1 MDMLYL
7 VFGVFLF
14 IAVVLLVE
22 GAYLMWNTSKG
33 PEAKRIA
40 RRLRLM
46 SAGTSLAGEE
56 VSILKS
62 RMLSETPAIERLLL
76 LAPRVKQL
84 DRLLEQSGLT
94 WSVAELLGMMALA
107 AIAGAAVALY
117 FRMSFLMTLVAALIM
132 GALPIAYVVNARAK
146 RMVRVEQQLPDA
158 LDLVGRAL
166 RAGHAF
172 PTAVK
177 MVSDEL
183 SDPIG
188 GEFRTLFDEVN
199 YGVSMHTAL
208 LNLAARIPVTDLRY
222 FVIAVLI
229 QRETG
234 GNLAELLDN
243 IAAIIRAR
251 LKLFGQVR
259 VLSAE
264 GKLSA
269 WILTLL
275 PICVAFVMNIV
286 NPSFISILWKDPM
299 GLRLV
304 GGAVVLMIFG
314 VFWMWRIVKI
324 HV

>member
-1 MDMLYL
+1 MDFLYL
-7 VFGVFLF
+7 VFGVLVF

-33 PEAKRIA
+33 PESKRIA

-46 SAGTSLAGEE
+46 SAGASQVGEE
-56 VSILKS
+56 ISILKS
-62 RMLSETPAIERLLL
+62 RMLSETPAIQRLLF
-76 LAPRVKQL
+76 LAPRVQQV
-84 DRLLEQSGLT
+84 DRMLEQSGLT
-94 WSVAELLGMMALA
+94 WSVAELVGLMLVA
-107 AIAGAAVALY
+107 AVAGAAAALY
-117 FRMSFLMTLVAALIM
+117 FGLTFFLALVAAVILSV
-132 GALPIAYVVNARAK
+132 LPISYAFNARAK
-146 RMVRVEQQLPDA
+146 RMVKIEQSLPDA
-158 LDLVGRAL
+158 LDLIGRAL

-208 LNLAARIPVTDLRY
+208 LNLAARIPITDLRY

-243 IAAIIRAR
+243 ISAIIRAR
-251 LKLFGQVR
+251 LKLFGQIR

-264 GKLSA
+264 GRLSA

-275 PICVAFVMNIV
+275 PIGVAIAMNLV
-286 NPSFISILWKDPM
+286 NPAFISVLWKDPM

-304 GGAVVLMIFG
+304 GGAVLMMILG

>member
-1 MDMLYL
+1 MDVLYL
-7 VFGVFLF
+7 VFGVLLF
-14 IAVVLLVE
+14 IAVVLLME

-40 RRLRLM
+40 RRLRVM
-46 SAGTSLAGEE
+46 SAGTSHGGEE
-56 VSILKS
+56 VSILKT

-76 LAPRVKQL
+76 QAPRIKQL

-94 WSVAELLGMMALA
+94 WSVAELLGLMLLSA
-107 AIAGAAVALY
+107 AAGAALALY
-117 FRMSFLMTLVAALIM
+117 FGLTPLLALTAAVIL
-132 GALPIAYVVNARAK
+132 GAMPVAYVFNARAK
-146 RMVRVEQQLPDA
+146 RMVKVEQSLPDA
-158 LDLVGRAL
+158 LDLISRAL

-177 MVSDEL
+177 MVGDEL
-183 SDPIG
+183 GDPLG

-208 LNLAARIPVTDLRY
+208 LNLAARIPLTDLRY

-259 VLSAE
+259 VLSTE
-264 GKLSA
+264 GRLSA

-275 PICVAFVMNIV
+275 PIVVAIVMNFV
-286 NPSFISILWKDPM
+286 NPAFISVLWKDPM

-304 GGAVVLMIFG
+304 GGAVLLMIVG
-314 VFWMWRIVKI
+314 IFWMWRIVKI

>member
-46 SAGTSLAGEE
+46 SAGTSQPGEE

-62 RMLSETPAIERLLL
+62 RMLSQTPAVERLLL
-76 LAPRVKQL
+76 QAPRIQHL

-94 WSVAELLGMMALA
+94 WSVAELLGLMLVSAV
-107 AIAGAAVALY
+107 AGAAVALY
-117 FRMSFLMTLVAALIM
+117 FGMTFFLALIAAAIA
-132 GALPIAYVVNARAK
+132 GALPVAYVFRARGK
-146 RMVRVEQQLPDA
+146 RMVKIETSLPDA
-158 LDLVGRAL
+158 LDLIGRAL

-183 SDPIG
+183 NDPIG

-251 LKLFGQVR
+251 LKLFGQIR

-264 GKLSA
+264 GRLSA

-275 PICVAFVMNIV
+275 PIGVALMMNVV
-286 NPSFISILWKDPM
+286 NPGYIGVLWKDPM

-304 GGAVVLMIFG
+304 GGAVLLMIFG
-314 VFWMWRIVKI
+314 IFWMWRIVKI

>member
-1 MDMLYL
+1 MDVLYL

-14 IAVVLLVE
+14 IAVVLLIE

-46 SAGTSLAGEE
+46 SAGVDHVGED

-62 RMLSETPAIERLLL
+62 RMLSDTPALERLLL
-76 LAPRVKQL
+76 QAPRIKHL

-94 WSVAELLGMMALA
+94 WSVAELLGVTLLVAAVAA
-107 AIAGAAVALY
+107 AIALY
-117 FRMSFLMTLVAALIM
+117 FGTTFLLALVAAVIV
-132 GALPIAYVVNARAK
+132 GVLPIAYVFNARAK
-146 RMVRVEQQLPDA
+146 RMVKIEQTLPDA
-158 LDLVGRAL
+158 LDLIGRAL

-172 PTAVK
+172 PTAV
-177 MVSDEL
+177 
-183 SDPIG
+183 DPIG
-188 GEFRTLFDEVN
+188 GEFRILFDEVN

-243 IAAIIRAR
+243 ISTIIRAR
-251 LKLFGQVR
+251 LKLFGQIR

-264 GKLSA
+264 GRMSA

-275 PICVAFVMNIV
+275 PIGVALVMNVV
-286 NPSFISILWKDPM
+286 NPTFIAVLWKDPM

-304 GGAVVLMIFG
+304 TIAVLLMIFG
-314 VFWMWRIVKI
+314 IFWMWRIVKI

>member
-1 MDMLYL
+1 MDALYL

-22 GAYLMWNTSKG
+22 GTYLMWNTSKG

-46 SAGTSLAGEE
+46 SAGTSQAGDE

-62 RMLSETPAIERLLL
+62 RMLSQTPAIERLLL
-76 LAPRVKQL
+76 QAPRIQQL

-94 WSVAELLGMMALA
+94 WSVAELLGMMALSA
-107 AIAGAAVALY
+107 VAGAAVALY
-117 FRMSFLMTLVAALIM
+117 FGMTFFMTLIAAVIM
-132 GALPIAYVVNARAK
+132 GALPLAYVFRARGN

-158 LDLVGRAL
+158 LDLIGRAL

-251 LKLFGQVR
+251 LKLFGQIR

-264 GKLSA
+264 GRLSA

-275 PICVAFVMNIV
+275 PFGVAIVMNLI
-286 NPSFISILWKDPM
+286 NPTFIGVLWKDPM

-304 GGAVVLMIFG
+304 GGAVLLMIFG
-314 VFWMWRIVKI
+314 IFWMWRIVKI

>member
-1 MDMLYL
+1 MML
-7 VFGVFLF
+7 
-14 IAVVLLVE
+14 
-22 GAYLMWNTSKG
+22 
-33 PEAKRIA
+33 
-40 RRLRLM
+40 
-46 SAGTSLAGEE
+46 
-56 VSILKS
+56 
-62 RMLSETPAIERLLL
+62 LS
-76 LAPRVKQL
+76 
-84 DRLLEQSGLT
+84 
-94 WSVAELLGMMALA
+94 
-107 AIAGAAVALY
+107 AIAGMAVALY
-117 FRMSFLMTLVAALIM
+117 FGMTFLLTLIAAVIM
-132 GALPIAYVVNARAK
+132 GALPIVHVFRARAK
-146 RMVRVEQQLPDA
+146 RMVKVEQQLPDA
-158 LDLVGRAL
+158 LDLIGRAL

-177 MVSDEL
+177 MISDEL
-183 SDPIG
+183 NDPIG

-251 LKLFGQVR
+251 LKLFGQIR

-275 PICVAFVMNIV
+275 PIGVALMMNVV
-286 NPSFISILWKDPM
+286 NPGYIGVLWKDPM
-299 GLRLV
+299 GLRLI
-304 GGAVVLMIFG
+304 GGAVLLMIFG
-314 VFWMWRIVKI
+314 IFWMWRIVKI

>member
-1 MDMLYL
+1 MDLLYL

-46 SAGTSLAGEE
+46 SAGADRVGDD

-62 RMLSETPAIERLLL
+62 RMLSDTPALERLLL
-76 LAPRVKQL
+76 QAPRIRHL

-94 WSVAELLGMMALA
+94 WSVAELLGVILLA
-107 AIAGAAVALY
+107 AAVAGAIALY
-117 FRMSFLMTLVAALIM
+117 FGTTFLLALVAAAIVGM
-132 GALPIAYVVNARAK
+132 LPVAYVFNARAK
-146 RMVRVEQQLPDA
+146 RMVKIEQTLPDA
-158 LDLVGRAL
+158 LDLIGRAL

-183 SDPIG
+183 NDPIG

-199 YGVSMHTAL
+199 YGISMQTAL
-208 LNLAARIPVTDLRY
+208 LNLAARVPVTDLRY

-251 LKLFGQVR
+251 LKLFGQIR

-264 GKLSA
+264 GRLSA

-275 PICVAFVMNIV
+275 PIGVALVMNIV
-286 NPSFISILWKDPM
+286 NPAFIAVLWKDPM

-304 GGAVVLMIFG
+304 TMAVLLMVFG
-314 VFWMWRIVKI
+314 IFWMWRIVKI

>member
-1 MDMLYL
+1 MDVLYL

-14 IAVVLLVE
+14 IAVVLSVE
-22 GAYLMWNTSKG
+22 GAYLMWNASKG

-46 SAGTSLAGEE
+46 SAGTDRVGED

-62 RMLSETPAIERLLL
+62 RMLSETPAFERLLL
-76 LAPRVKQL
+76 QAPRIKHL

-94 WSVAELLGMMALA
+94 WSVAELLGMMLLA
-107 AIAGAAVALY
+107 GVAGAAVALY
-117 FRMSFLMTLVAALIM
+117 FGMTFFLALIAALIM
-132 GALPIAYVVNARAK
+132 GALPFVYVFSARSK
-146 RMVRVEQQLPDA
+146 RMVKVELQLPDA

-183 SDPIG
+183 NDPIG

-259 VLSAE
+259 VLSTE
-264 GKLSA
+264 GRLSA

-275 PICVAFVMNIV
+275 PIGVAIAMNFV
-286 NPSFISILWKDPM
+286 NPTFISVLWKDPM

-304 GGAVVLMIFG
+304 TGAVLLMIFG
-314 VFWMWRIVKI
+314 IFWMWRIVKI

>member
-1 MDMLYL
+1 MDTLYL

-14 IAVVLLVE
+14 IAVVLLVA
-22 GAYLMWNTSKG
+22 GAYRMWNTSKG

-46 SAGTSLAGEE
+46 SAGTSVAGEE

-76 LAPRVKQL
+76 QAPRVKQL

-94 WSVAELLGMMALA
+94 WSVAELLGVMALS

-117 FRMSFLMTLVAALIM
+117 FGMTFVLTLIAAAIM
-132 GALPIAYVVNARAK
+132 GALPVAYVVNARAK
-146 RMVRVEQQLPDA
+146 RMVKVEQQLPDA
-158 LDLVGRAL
+158 LDLIGRAL

-183 SDPIG
+183 NDPIG

-243 IAAIIRAR
+243 ISTIIRAR
-251 LKLFGQVR
+251 LKLFGQIR

-264 GKLSA
+264 GRMSA

-275 PICVAFVMNIV
+275 PMGVALVMNFI
-286 NPSFISILWKDPM
+286 NPGYIGVLWKDPM

-304 GGAVVLMIFG
+304 GGAVLLMIFG
-314 VFWMWRIVKI
+314 IFWMWRIVKI

>member
-1 MDMLYL
+1 MDALYL
-7 VFGVFLF
+7 VFGVLLF
-14 IAVVLLVE
+14 VAVVLLVE

-46 SAGTSLAGEE
+46 SAGASVAGEE
-56 VSILKS
+56 ASILKT
-62 RMLSETPAIERLLL
+62 RVLSGTPSIERLLL

-94 WSVAELLGMMALA
+94 WSVAELLGLILLA
-107 AIAGAAVALY
+107 AAVGAVIALY
-117 FRMSFLMTLVAALIM
+117 FGMTFFLVLIAALIV
-132 GALPIAYVVNARAK
+132 GALPVAYVFNARAK
-146 RMVRVEQQLPDA
+146 RMVKIEQQLPDA
-158 LDLVGRAL
+158 LDLIGRAL

-183 SDPIG
+183 NDPIS

-199 YGVSMHTAL
+199 YGVSMNTAL
-208 LNLAARIPVTDLRY
+208 LNLAARVPVTDLRY

-243 IAAIIRAR
+243 ISAIVRAR
-251 LKLFGQVR
+251 LKLYGQIR
-259 VLSAE
+259 ALSAE
-264 GKLSA
+264 GRLSA

-275 PICVAFVMNIV
+275 PICVAIGLNIV
-286 NPSFISILWKDPM
+286 NPALISVLWKDPA
-299 GLRLV
+299 GLKLIA
-304 GGAVVLMIFG
+304 GAVVLMIFG
-314 VFWMWRIVKI
+314 IFWMWRVVKI

>member
-1 MDMLYL
+1 MDVLYL

-14 IAVVLLVE
+14 IAVVLLME

-40 RRLRLM
+40 RRLRVM
-46 SAGTSLAGEE
+46 SAGTDRVGEE

-62 RMLSETPAIERLLL
+62 RMLSQTPAIERLLL
-76 LAPRVKQL
+76 QAPRVKQL

-94 WSVAELLGMMALA
+94 WSVAELLGLMLLA
-107 AIAGAAVALY
+107 AAAGAAVALY
-117 FRMSFLMTLVAALIM
+117 FGTTFFLALIAAVIM
-132 GALPIAYVVNARAK
+132 CALPFAYVFRARAN
-146 RMVRVEQQLPDA
+146 RMVKIEQTLPDA
-158 LDLVGRAL
+158 MDLIGRAL

-172 PTAVK
+172 PTAVQ
-177 MVSDEL
+177 MVGDEL
-183 SDPIG
+183 GDPIG

-199 YGVSMHTAL
+199 YGVSMQTAL
-208 LNLAARIPVTDLRY
+208 LNLAARVPVTDLRY

-251 LKLFGQVR
+251 LKLFGQIR

-275 PICVAFVMNIV
+275 PIGVAVVMNVV
-286 NPSFISILWKDPM
+286 NPAFISLLWKDPM

-304 GGAVVLMIFG
+304 TGAVLLMIFG
-314 VFWMWRIVKI
+314 IFWMWRIVKI

>member
-1 MDMLYL
+1 M
-7 VFGVFLF
+7 VFGVLLF
-14 IAVVLLVE
+14 VAVVLLVE
-22 GAYLMWNTSKG
+22 GAYSMWNTSKG

-46 SAGTSLAGEE
+46 SAGVSLTGEE
-56 VSILKS
+56 SSILKT
-62 RMLSETPAIERLLL
+62 RVLSETPSIERLLL
-76 LAPRVKQL
+76 LAPRLKQL

-94 WSVAELLGMMALA
+94 WSVAELLGLMLLA
-107 AIAGAAVALY
+107 AAVAAVLALY
-117 FRMSFLMTLVAALIM
+117 LGMTFFVTLIAAAIV
-132 GALPIAYVVNARAK
+132 GALPVAYVFNARAK
-146 RMVRVEQQLPDA
+146 RLVKVEQQLPDA
-158 LDLVGRAL
+158 LDLIGRAL

-188 GEFRTLFDEVN
+188 GEFRILFDEVN
-199 YGVSMHTAL
+199 YGVSMNTAL
-208 LNLAARIPVTDLRY
+208 LNLAARVPVTDLRY

-243 IAAIIRAR
+243 ISAIIRAR
-251 LKLFGQVR
+251 LKLYGQIR

-264 GKLSA
+264 GRMSA

-275 PICVAFVMNIV
+275 PIFVAVALN
-286 NPSFISILWKDPM
+286 FINHALISVLWTDPA
-299 GLRLV
+299 GLKLIA
-304 GGAVVLMIFG
+304 GAAVLMIFG
-314 VFWMWRIVKI
+314 IFWMWRIVRI

>member
-1 MDMLYL
+1 MDVLYL

-46 SAGTSLAGEE
+46 SAGTSQAGEE
-56 VSILKS
+56 ASILKS
-62 RMLSETPAIERLLL
+62 RMLSQTPAIERLLL
-76 LAPRVKQL
+76 QAPRVKQL

-94 WSVAELLGMMALA
+94 WSVAEFLGLMLVSAV
-107 AIAGAAVALY
+107 AGAAVALY
-117 FRMSFLMTLVAALIM
+117 FGMTFFLALIAAAIV
-132 GALPIAYVVNARAK
+132 GALPVAYVFSARGK
-146 RMVRVEQQLPDA
+146 RMVKIETSLPDA
-158 LDLVGRAL
+158 LDLIGRAL

-172 PTAVK
+172 PTAVQ

-183 SDPIG
+183 GDPIG
-188 GEFRTLFDEVN
+188 GEFRILFDEVN

-243 IAAIIRAR
+243 ISAIIRAR
-251 LKLFGQVR
+251 LKLFGQIR

-264 GKLSA
+264 GRLSA

-275 PICVAFVMNIV
+275 PFGVAIVMNLV
-286 NPSFISILWKDPM
+286 NPTFIGVLWKDPM

-304 GGAVVLMIFG
+304 GGAMLLMIFG
-314 VFWMWRIVKI
+314 IFWMWRIVKI

>member
-1 MDMLYL
+1 MDALYL

-62 RMLSETPAIERLLL
+62 RMLSESPAVERLLL
-76 LAPRVKQL
+76 QVPRVRQL

-94 WSVAELLGMMALA
+94 WSVAELLGVMLLA
-107 AIAGAAVALY
+107 AAAGAVVALY
-117 FRMSFLMTLVAALIM
+117 FGMTFFLILIAAVML
-132 GALPIAYVVNARAK
+132 GALPVAYVFNARAK
-146 RMVRVEQQLPDA
+146 RMVKIEESLPDA
-158 LDLVGRAL
+158 LDLIGRAL

-183 SDPIG
+183 NDPIG

-259 VLSAE
+259 VLSTE
-264 GKLSA
+264 GRLSA

-275 PICVAFVMNIV
+275 PIIVAIVMNFV
-286 NPSFISILWKDPM
+286 NPAFISVLWKDPM

-304 GGAVVLMIFG
+304 GGAVLLMIFG
-314 VFWMWRIVKI
+314 IFWMWRIVKI

>member
-1 MDMLYL
+1 MDALYL

-22 GAYLMWNTSKG
+22 GAYLLWNTSKG

-46 SAGTSLAGEE
+46 SAGTSQAGEE
-56 VSILKS
+56 VSILKT
-62 RMLSETPAIERLLL
+62 RMLSQTPAIDRLLL
-76 LAPRVKQL
+76 QAPRVKQL

-94 WSVAELLGMMALA
+94 WSVAELLGLMLLSAV
-107 AIAGAAVALY
+107 AGAALALY
-117 FRMSFLMTLVAALIM
+117 FGMTFFLTLIAAVLM
-132 GALPIAYVVNARAK
+132 AALPIAYVFNARAK
-146 RMVRVEQQLPDA
+146 RMVKVEQQLPDA
-158 LDLVGRAL
+158 LDLIGRAL

-251 LKLFGQVR
+251 LKLFGQIR

-275 PICVAFVMNIV
+275 PVGVAIAMYFVNRA
-286 NPSFISILWKDPM
+286 FISVLWTDPK
-299 GLRLV
+299 GLQLV
-304 GGAVVLMIFG
+304 GGAVLLMIFG
-314 VFWMWRIVKI
+314 IFWMWRIVKI

>member
-1 MDMLYL
+1 MDVLYL

-14 IAVVLLVE
+14 IAVVLSVE

-46 SAGTSLAGEE
+46 SAGTERVGED

-62 RMLSETPAIERLLL
+62 RMLSETPALERLLL
-76 LAPRVKQL
+76 QAPRIKHL

-94 WSVAELLGMMALA
+94 WSVAELLGMMLLA
-107 AIAGAAVALY
+107 GAAGAAVALY
-117 FRMSFLMTLVAALIM
+117 FGMTFLLALVAAVIM
-132 GALPIAYVVNARAK
+132 GALPFVYVFRARAN
-146 RMVRVEQQLPDA
+146 RMVKIEQSLPDA
-158 LDLVGRAL
+158 LDLIGRAL

-177 MVSDEL
+177 MVGDEL
-183 SDPIG
+183 NDPIG

-199 YGVSMHTAL
+199 YGISMHTAL

-251 LKLFGQVR
+251 LKLFGQIR
-259 VLSAE
+259 VLATE
-264 GKLSA
+264 GRLSA

-275 PICVAFVMNIV
+275 PIGVAIAMNFV
-286 NPSFISILWKDPM
+286 NPAFISVLWKDPM

-304 GGAVVLMIFG
+304 TGAVLLMIFG
-314 VFWMWRIVKI
+314 IFWMWRIVKI

>member
-1 MDMLYL
+1 MDVLYL

-46 SAGTSLAGEE
+46 SAGTSQPGEE
-56 VSILKS
+56 VSILKT
-62 RMLSETPAIERLLL
+62 RMLSQSPAMERLLL
-76 LAPRVKQL
+76 QAPRIQQL

-94 WSVAELLGMMALA
+94 WSVAELLGMMALS

-117 FRMSFLMTLVAALIM
+117 FGMTFFLTLIAAMIM
-132 GALPIAYVVNARAK
+132 GALPVAYVFNARAK
-146 RMVRVEQQLPDA
+146 RMVKVEQQLPDA
-158 LDLVGRAL
+158 LDLIGRAL

-183 SDPIG
+183 NDPIG

-251 LKLFGQVR
+251 LKLFGQIR

-264 GKLSA
+264 GRMSA

-275 PICVAFVMNIV
+275 PIVVALVMNFI
-286 NPSFISILWKDPM
+286 NPAFIGILWKDPM

-304 GGAVVLMIFG
+304 GGAVLLMIFG
-314 VFWMWRIVKI
+314 IFWMWRIVKI

>member
-1 MDMLYL
+1 MDVLYL

-62 RMLSETPAIERLLL
+62 RMLSQTPAIERLLL
-76 LAPRVKQL
+76 QAPRIQQL

-94 WSVAELLGMMALA
+94 WSVAELLGMMLVLA
-107 AIAGAAVALY
+107 VVGAGFALY
-117 FRMSFLMTLVAALIM
+117 FGMTFFLTLIAAVIV
-132 GALPIAYVVNARAK
+132 GALPIAYVFNARAK
-146 RMVRVEQQLPDA
+146 RMVKVEQTLPDA
-158 LDLVGRAL
+158 LDLIGRAL

-177 MVSDEL
+177 MVGDEL
-183 SDPIG
+183 NDPIG
-188 GEFRTLFDEVN
+188 GEFRILFDEVN
-199 YGVSMHTAL
+199 YGVSMQTAL
-208 LNLAARIPVTDLRY
+208 LNLATRIPVTDLRY

-243 IAAIIRAR
+243 ISAIIRAR
-251 LKLFGQVR
+251 LKLFGQIR

-264 GKLSA
+264 GRMSA

-275 PICVAFVMNIV
+275 PIGVALVMNVV
-286 NPSFISILWKDPM
+286 NPAFIGVLWKDPM

-304 GGAVVLMIFG
+304 GGAALLMIFG
-314 VFWMWRIVKI
+314 IFWMWRIVKI
-324 HV
+324 RV

>member
-1 MDMLYL
+1 MDLLYL

-46 SAGTSLAGEE
+46 SAGADRVGDD

-62 RMLSETPAIERLLL
+62 RMLSDTPALERLLL
-76 LAPRVKQL
+76 QAPRIRHL

-94 WSVAELLGMMALA
+94 WSVAELLGVILLA
-107 AIAGAAVALY
+107 AAVAGAIALY
-117 FRMSFLMTLVAALIM
+117 FGTTFLLALVAAAIVGM
-132 GALPIAYVVNARAK
+132 LPVAYVFNARAK
-146 RMVRVEQQLPDA
+146 RMVKIEQTLPDA
-158 LDLVGRAL
+158 LDLIGRAL

-183 SDPIG
+183 NDPIG
-188 GEFRTLFDEVN
+188 GEFRILFDEVN
-199 YGVSMHTAL
+199 YGISMHTAL
-208 LNLAARIPVTDLRY
+208 LNLAARVPVTDLRY

-251 LKLFGQVR
+251 LKLFGQIR

-264 GKLSA
+264 GRLSA

-275 PICVAFVMNIV
+275 PLGVAFMMNVV
-286 NPSFISILWKDPM
+286 NPAFIAVLWKDPM

-304 GGAVVLMIFG
+304 TMAVLLMIFG
-314 VFWMWRIVKI
+314 IFWMWRIVKI

>member
-1 MDMLYL
+1 MDSLYL

-46 SAGTSLAGEE
+46 SAGTSVAGDEI
-56 VSILKS
+56 SILKT
-62 RMLSETPAIERLLL
+62 RMLSESPAIERLLL
-76 LAPRVKQL
+76 QAPRVKQL
-84 DRLLEQSGLT
+84 DRVLEQSGLT
-94 WSVAELLGMMALA
+94 WSVAELLGMMLLS
-107 AIAGAAVALY
+107 AIAGMAVALY
-117 FRMSFLMTLVAALIM
+117 FGMTFLLTLIAAVIM
-132 GALPIAYVVNARAK
+132 GALPIVHVFRARAK
-146 RMVRVEQQLPDA
+146 RMVKVEQQLPDA
-158 LDLVGRAL
+158 LDLIGRAL

-177 MVSDEL
+177 MISDEL
-183 SDPIG
+183 NDPIG

-251 LKLFGQVR
+251 LKLFGQIR

-275 PICVAFVMNIV
+275 PIGVALMMNVV
-286 NPSFISILWKDPM
+286 NPGYIGVLWKDPM
-299 GLRLV
+299 GLRLI
-304 GGAVVLMIFG
+304 GGAVLLMIFG
-314 VFWMWRIVKI
+314 IFWMWRIVKI

>member
-1 MDMLYL
+1 MDALYL

-46 SAGTSLAGEE
+46 SAGTSVAGEE

-62 RMLSETPAIERLLL
+62 RMLSQTPSMERLLL
-76 LAPRVKQL
+76 QVPRVKHL

-94 WSVAELLGMMALA
+94 WSVAELLGLMALA

-117 FRMSFLMTLVAALIM
+117 FGMTLFLTFIAAVLM
-132 GALPIAYVVNARAK
+132 GALPIAYVFNARAK
-146 RMVRVEQQLPDA
+146 RMVKVEQQLPDA
-158 LDLVGRAL
+158 LDLIGRAL

-183 SDPIG
+183 NDPIG
-188 GEFRTLFDEVN
+188 VEFRTLFDEVN

-251 LKLFGQVR
+251 LKLFGQIR

-275 PICVAFVMNIV
+275 PIGVALIMNIV
-286 NPSFISILWKDPM
+286 NPGYIGVLWKDPL
-299 GLRLV
+299 GLRLI
-304 GGAVVLMIFG
+304 GGAVLLMIFG
-314 VFWMWRIVKI
+314 IFWMWRIVKI

>member
-1 MDMLYL
+1 MDVLYL

-46 SAGTSLAGEE
+46 SAGTSLAGDE
-56 VSILKS
+56 VSILKT

-76 LAPRVKQL
+76 QAPRVKQL

-94 WSVAELLGMMALA
+94 WSVAELLGVMLLLA
-107 AIAGAAVALY
+107 VAGAGVALY
-117 FRMSFLMTLVAALIM
+117 FGMTFFLTLVAAVIVA
-132 GALPIAYVVNARAK
+132 ALPIAYVFNARAK
-146 RMVRVEQQLPDA
+146 RMVKVEQTLPDA
-158 LDLVGRAL
+158 LDLIGRAL

-183 SDPIG
+183 NDPIG

-208 LNLAARIPVTDLRY
+208 LNLATRIPVTDLRY

-243 IAAIIRAR
+243 ISAIIRAR
-251 LKLFGQVR
+251 LKLFGQIR

-264 GKLSA
+264 GRMSA

-275 PICVAFVMNIV
+275 PIGVALVMNIV
-286 NPSFISILWKDPM
+286 NPAFIAVLWKDPM

-304 GGAVVLMIFG
+304 GGAALLMIFG
-314 VFWMWRIVKI
+314 IFWMWRIVKI
-324 HV
+324 RV

>member
-1 MDMLYL
+1 MDVLYL

-14 IAVVLLVE
+14 IAVVLRVE

-62 RMLSETPAIERLLL
+62 RMLSETPIIERLLL
-76 LAPRVKQL
+76 QAPRVKQL

-94 WSVAELLGMMALA
+94 WSVAELLGVMLLLA
-107 AIAGAAVALY
+107 VAGAGVALY
-117 FRMSFLMTLVAALIM
+117 FGMTFFLTLVAAVIV
-132 GALPIAYVVNARAK
+132 GALPIAYVFNARAK
-146 RMVRVEQQLPDA
+146 RMVKVEQTLPDA
-158 LDLVGRAL
+158 LDLIGRAL

-183 SDPIG
+183 NDPIG

-208 LNLAARIPVTDLRY
+208 LNLAVRIPVTDLRY

-251 LKLFGQVR
+251 LKLFGQIR

-264 GKLSA
+264 GRMSA

-275 PICVAFVMNIV
+275 PIGVALVMNIV
-286 NPSFISILWKDPM
+286 NPAFIAVVWKDPM

-304 GGAVVLMIFG
+304 GGAALLMIFG
-314 VFWMWRIVKI
+314 IFWMWRIVKI
-324 HV
+324 RV

>member
-1 MDMLYL
+1 MMLL
-7 VFGVFLF
+7 S
-14 IAVVLLVE
+14 AV
-22 GAYLMWNTSKG
+22 
-33 PEAKRIA
+33 
-40 RRLRLM
+40 
-46 SAGTSLAGEE
+46 
-56 VSILKS
+56 
-62 RMLSETPAIERLLL
+62 
-76 LAPRVKQL
+76 
-84 DRLLEQSGLT
+84 
-94 WSVAELLGMMALA
+94 
-107 AIAGAAVALY
+107 AGAAVALY
-117 FRMSFLMTLVAALIM
+117 FGMTFFLALIAAVIM
-132 GALPIAYVVNARAK
+132 GALPIAYVFSARSK
-146 RMVRVEQQLPDA
+146 RMVKVEQQLPDA
-158 LDLVGRAL
+158 LDLIGRAL

-183 SDPIG
+183 NDPIG

-243 IAAIIRAR
+243 ISAIIRAR

-259 VLSAE
+259 VLSTE
-264 GKLSA
+264 GRLSA

-275 PICVAFVMNIV
+275 PIGVAIVMNLI
-286 NPSFISILWKDPM
+286 NPTFIGVLWKDPL

-304 GGAVVLMIFG
+304 GGAVLIMIFG
-314 VFWMWRIVKI
+314 IFWMWRIVKI

>member
-1 MDMLYL
+1 MDVLYL

-14 IAVVLLVE
+14 IAVVLLME

-40 RRLRLM
+40 RRLRVM
-46 SAGTSLAGEE
+46 SAGTDRVGEE

-62 RMLSETPAIERLLL
+62 RMLSQTPAIERLLL
-76 LAPRVKQL
+76 QAPRVKQL

-94 WSVAELLGMMALA
+94 WSVAELLGLMLLAAAVAA
-107 AIAGAAVALY
+107 AIALYFGTTFFLALIAAV
-117 FRMSFLMTLVAALIM
+117 IM
-132 GALPIAYVVNARAK
+132 CALPFAYVFRARAN
-146 RMVRVEQQLPDA
+146 RMVKIEQTLPDA
-158 LDLVGRAL
+158 MDLIGRAL

-172 PTAVK
+172 PTAVQ
-177 MVSDEL
+177 MVGDEL
-183 SDPIG
+183 GDPIG

-199 YGVSMHTAL
+199 YGVSMQTAL
-208 LNLAARIPVTDLRY
+208 LNLAARVPVTDLRY

-251 LKLFGQVR
+251 LKLFGQIR

-275 PICVAFVMNIV
+275 PIGVAVVMNVV
-286 NPSFISILWKDPM
+286 NPAFISLLWKDPM

-304 GGAVVLMIFG
+304 TGAVLLMIFG
-314 VFWMWRIVKI
+314 IFWMWRIVKI

>member
-1 MDMLYL
+1 MDALYL

-62 RMLSETPAIERLLL
+62 RMLSESPAVERLLL
-76 LAPRVKQL
+76 QVPRVRQL

-94 WSVAELLGMMALA
+94 WSVAELLGVMLLA
-107 AIAGAAVALY
+107 AAAGAVVALY
-117 FRMSFLMTLVAALIM
+117 FGMTFFLILIAAVML
-132 GALPIAYVVNARAK
+132 GALPVAYVFNARAK
-146 RMVRVEQQLPDA
+146 RMVKIEESLPDA
-158 LDLVGRAL
+158 LDLIGRAL

-183 SDPIG
+183 NDPIG

-259 VLSAE
+259 VLSTE
-264 GKLSA
+264 GRLSA

-275 PICVAFVMNIV
+275 PIIVAIVMNFV
-286 NPSFISILWKDPM
+286 NPAFISVLWKDPL
-299 GLRLV
+299 GLRLI
-304 GGAVVLMIFG
+304 GGAVLLMIFG
-314 VFWMWRIVKI
+314 IFWMWRIVKI